1 MLSRGESGPAHLGG
15 SYGEGNRHTDQLL
28 DGALSTQRPR
38 RPSLNSTCTRSPPR
52 TILRGLLLRE
62 VAPTCFLCVAAACC
76 SVRAL
81 ATRSVCPLFFQGFL
95 LSPRDCSFN
104 TTSSEE
110 KYQKVLYSLM
120 SPGTVFPSRRISP
133 PAQTFDDR
141 LPAGRDHVLCT
152 LIGTRAVIVITRICV
167 SCHREPRPFEPEER
181 PLTQGVRRPVEHADS
196 PGRGGFLPTGFPAP
210 RSLAAVGERTFLPPS
225 RVPC

>member
-28 DGALSTQRPR
+28 NGALSTQRPR

-81 ATRSVCPLFFQGFL
+81 ATPSVCPLFFQGFL

-104 TTSSEE
+104 TMSSEE

-120 SPGTVFPSRRISP
+120 SPGTVSFAWDFSSCADIRRQAACRKGPCALHVDRDTGCDRNYKDTRQLSSR
-133 PAQTFDDR
+133 AQTFR
-141 LPAGRDHVLCT
+141 
-152 LIGTRAVIVITRICV
+152 TR
-167 SCHREPRPFEPEER
+167 RE
-181 PLTQGVRRPVEHADS
+181 TVD
-196 PGRGGFLPTGFPAP
+196 PGRA
-210 RSLAAVGERTFLPPS
+210 PS
-225 RVPC
+225 RGAR